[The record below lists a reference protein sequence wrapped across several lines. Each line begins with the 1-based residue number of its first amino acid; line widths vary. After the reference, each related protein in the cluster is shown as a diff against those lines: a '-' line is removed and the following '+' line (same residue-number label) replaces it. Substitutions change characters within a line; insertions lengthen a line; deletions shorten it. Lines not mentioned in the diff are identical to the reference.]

1 MTGGG
6 RGIGRAVVEAVLA
19 DDPAVR
25 VAFTWRRD
33 ETAARAVEEAS
44 DGRARAF
51 PLDLADRRRPEDLV
65 RQVEDEV
72 GEIAALVNNAGFR
85 RESIVALTSDDD
97 WDAVVDG
104 NLGGVFRCC
113 RAVLRGMVVR
123 RAGAIV
129 NVASLSAM
137 KGVAG
142 QGAYAAAKAGVL
154 ALTRVLAREVGG
166 RGVRVN
172 AVVPG
177 YVATEMTAD
186 LDAARVEALTAG
198 QCLPGEVTAG
208 DVADAVVYLLSE
220 RARAV
225 TGHALVVDGGTS
237 A

>member
-6 RGIGRAVVEAVLA
+6 RGIGRAVVEALLA
-19 DDPAVR
+19 DDPAAR
-25 VAFTWRRD
+25 VAFTWRSD
-33 ETAARAVEEAS
+33 EAAARAVEEAS
-44 DGRARAF
+44 DGRARAYH
-51 PLDLADRRRPEDLV
+51 LDLADRRRPEDLV
-65 RQVEDEV
+65 RQVEEEV
-72 GEIAALVNNAGFR
+72 GEISGLVNNAGFR
-85 RESIVALTSDDD
+85 RESILALTSDDD
-97 WDAVVDG
+97 WNAVVDA

-123 RAGAIV
+123 RSGAIV
-129 NVASLSAM
+129 NVSSLSALR
-137 KGVAG
+137 GVAG
-142 QGAYAAAKAGVL
+142 QAAYAAAKAGVL

-186 LDAARVEALTAG
+186 VPAERVEALTAG
-198 QCLPGEVTAG
+198 ECLPGGVGAG

-220 RARAV
+220 RAGAV
-225 TGHALVVDGGTS
+225 TGHTLVVDGGAS